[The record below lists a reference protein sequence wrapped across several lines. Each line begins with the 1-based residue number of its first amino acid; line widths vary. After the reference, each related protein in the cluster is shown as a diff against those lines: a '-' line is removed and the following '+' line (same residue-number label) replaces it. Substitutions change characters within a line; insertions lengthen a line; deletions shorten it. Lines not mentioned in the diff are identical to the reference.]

1 MPRQKQKSPV
11 LEKAVLR
18 TYGLKAIDPNLDFGN
33 DRNLEN
39 MTHMIEKLRSTIQ
52 SYNTALCVVNA
63 YQIEIRELEKT
74 LGDLSSYMLLG
85 VAVKYGK
92 DSHEYELAGG
102 VRTSDRIRK
111 STATRVK
118 AGKKKPTNNHT

>member
-1 MPRQKQKSPV
+1 MPRQKQKSRV

-33 DRNLEN
+33 NRNLEN
-39 MTHMIEKLRSTIQ
+39 MTQMIEKLRSKIQ

-63 YQIEIRELEKT
+63 YKIEIQELEKT
-74 LGDLSSYMLLG
+74 LGDLSSHMLLG

-92 DSHEYELAGG
+92 DSHEYEPGSC
-102 VRTSDRIRK
+102 R
-111 STATRVK
+111 
-118 AGKKKPTNNHT
+118 